1 MGRGVPAL
9 SWVSWF
15 LVMALAMLL
24 LSCQGTGVR
33 KNIDDREAL
42 KKRVTE
48 YWNYKIRRE
57 FDRAYQMELP
67 LYRKT
72 VSMVK
77 YIKRF
82 HDGMYWTGVDVK
94 NIEMDGGAAWV
105 LVGIEA
111 RTIIPGIPQKKG
123 IGYSSTLR
131 ERWIKE
137 GGVWYHVPR
146 KFLKRATISGT

>member
-1 MGRGVPAL
+1 MGRGIPASSRI
-9 SWVSWF
+9 SWL
-15 LVMALAMLL
+15 LVMVLAVALF
-24 LSCQGTGVR
+24 SCQGAEVR
-33 KNIDDREAL
+33 KKTDDREAL

-72 VSMVK
+72 VSMVR

-82 HDGMYWTGVDVK
+82 HDGMYWTGVDIK
-94 NIEMDGGAAWV
+94 NIEMDEGAAWV
-105 LVGIEA
+105 MVGIQT

-123 IGYSSTLR
+123 IGYRSTLR

>member
-1 MGRGVPAL
+1 MGRGIPASSRI
-9 SWVSWF
+9 SWL
-15 LVMALAMLL
+15 LVMVLAIMV
-24 LSCQGTGVR
+24 LSCQGAGVR
-33 KNIDDREAL
+33 KNTDEREAL

-48 YWNYKIRRE
+48 YWGYKIKRE

-72 VSMVK
+72 VSMVR

-82 HDGMYWTGVDVK
+82 RSTLRWKEIEIEGIDLKGDRADVRLK
-94 NIEMDGGAAWV
+94 VRQKA
-105 LVGIEA
+105 LV
-111 RTIIPGIPQKKG
+111 PGIPAREG
-123 IGYSSTLR
+123 IEFTNAVK

-137 GGVWYHVPR
+137 DGVWYHVPR